1 MGSAN
6 AKDWMEAMKNTWKI
20 TTLKDGEAVASVE
33 GVSHENAVAAARN
46 AMYGRDP
53 LAGVSADRVA
63 QEQAE
68 TLAAAA

>member
-1 MGSAN
+1 
-6 AKDWMEAMKNTWKI
+6 MKSSTWKV

-33 GVSHENAVAAARN
+33 GVSQENAVAAIRN

-53 LAGVSADRVA
+53 LAGVAKGQVA

-68 TLAAAA
+68 TVAVAA

>member
-1 MGSAN
+1 
-6 AKDWMEAMKNTWKI
+6 MKNSTWKI

-33 GVSHENAVAAARN
+33 GVSQENAVAAIRN

-53 LAGVSADRVA
+53 LAGVPQGRVA

-68 TLAAAA
+68 TVAVAA

>member
-1 MGSAN
+1 
-6 AKDWMEAMKNTWKI
+6 MKNSTWKI

-33 GVSHENAVAAARN
+33 GVSQANAVAAIRH

-53 LAGVSADRVA
+53 LADVPSGRVA

-68 TLAAAA
+68 TLGAAA

>member
-1 MGSAN
+1 MRHTTRLDG
-6 AKDWMEAMKNTWKI
+6 AMRNSTWKI

-33 GVSHENAVAAARN
+33 GVSHENAVAAVQN

-53 LAGVSADRVA
+53 LAGVTQGDVA

>member
-1 MGSAN
+1 MN
-6 AKDWMEAMKNTWKI
+6 TTWKI

-33 GVSHENAVAAARN
+33 GVSQENAVAAIRN

-53 LAGVSADRVA
+53 LAGVSKGHVA
-63 QEQAE
+63 QEQTE

>member
-1 MGSAN
+1 
-6 AKDWMEAMKNTWKI
+6 MKKSTWTI

-33 GVSHENAVAAARN
+33 GVSQDNAVAAIRN

-53 LAGVSADRVA
+53 LAGVHSGHVA
-63 QEQAE
+63 SEQAE

>member
-1 MGSAN
+1 
-6 AKDWMEAMKNTWKI
+6 MKNSTWTI

-33 GVSHENAVAAARN
+33 GVSQKNAVAAIRN

-53 LAGVSADRVA
+53 LASVATGRVA

-68 TLAAAA
+68 TLVAAA